1 MLQQQVSQMDL
12 NKFVSPHSTNLTTS
26 LIWHPSVSVSCQ
38 LNWACNFVVGILF
51 PYLQEY
57 LGAFSFLPFA
67 VILLV
72 TFIFAS
78 TVLPET
84 KGTTPED
91 LRDEIV
97 RSLSTMLVL
106 SNDNTVASSV
116 GNPIDVEWR
125 RAMSD
130 LRRLEE
136 EDMKRGTYSESAIT
150 GSLLTLLFAP
160 AHMFV
165 TARYF
170 FTDYGF
176 QPIEQNPV
184 AAESD
189 WRARVA
195 GDTSR

>member
-1 MLQQQVSQMDL
+1 
-12 NKFVSPHSTNLTTS
+12 
-26 LIWHPSVSVSCQ
+26 VSVSCQ

-57 LGAFSFLPFA
+57 LGAFSFVPFA
-67 VILLV
+67 VVLLM
-72 TFIFAS
+72 TFIFAV

-84 KGTTPED
+84 KGTTPEE

-106 SNDNTVASSV
+106 SNDNTVTSSV
-116 GNPIDVEWR
+116 GNPIDAEWR

-136 EDMKRGTYSESAIT
+136 EDMKRGTYSESSVFDILFLFIIC
-150 GSLLTLLFAP
+150 SLPLDISPSTE
-160 AHMFV
+160 
-165 TARYF
+165 
-170 FTDYGF
+170 DYGF

-195 GDTSR
+195 GEPST

>member
-1 MLQQQVSQMDL
+1 MKQNMLQQQVSHMDP
-12 NKFVSPHSTNLTTS
+12 NKLVSPHSTYLTTS

-136 EDMKRGTYSESAIT
+136 EDMKRGTYSESSIYHGVIINIIVCT
-150 GSLLTLLFAP
+150 CSFVPYSTKLTLQI
-160 AHMFV
+160 
-165 TARYF
+165 
-170 FTDYGF
+170 TDSS
-176 QPIEQNPV
+176 QLNKIQ
-184 AAESD
+184 
-189 WRARVA
+189 
-195 GDTSR
+195 